1 MAFALILKWLFEH
14 LLEDMHMNTQISS
27 KLAALAIALM
37 MNTALVAA
45 VAYLFDA
52 QIQQHPTVVSLE
64 SATMHE
70 VV

>member
-1 MAFALILKWLFEH
+1 
-14 LLEDMHMNTQISS
+14 MNTQISS

-37 MNTALVAA
+37 MNTAIAAA

-52 QIQQHPTVVSLE
+52 EIRQHSTVVSLE
-64 SATMHE
+64 IATMHE

>member
-1 MAFALILKWLFEH
+1 
-14 LLEDMHMNTQISS
+14 MNTQITS
-27 KLAALAIALM
+27 KLAALAIALL
-37 MNTALVAA
+37 MNTAMVAA

-52 QIQQHPTVVSLE
+52 QMQQHSSVASLE

>member
-1 MAFALILKWLFEH
+1 
-14 LLEDMHMNTQISS
+14 MNSRISS

-37 MNTALVAA
+37 MNTIIVAA

-52 QIQQHPTVVSLE
+52 RIQQHSTVVSLE

>member
-1 MAFALILKWLFEH
+1 
-14 LLEDMHMNTQISS
+14 MNTQISS

-37 MNTALVAA
+37 MNTAIVAA

-52 QIQQHPTVVSLE
+52 QIQRHSTVVSLE

>member
-1 MAFALILKWLFEH
+1 
-14 LLEDMHMNTQISS
+14 MNTQISA

-37 MNTALVAA
+37 MNTVIVAA

-52 QIQQHPTVVSLE
+52 QIQHESSIVSLE
-64 SATMHE
+64 NATMHE

>member
-1 MAFALILKWLFEH
+1 
-14 LLEDMHMNTQISS
+14 MNTQISS

-37 MNTALVAA
+37 MNTAIVAA

-52 QIQQHPTVVSLE
+52 QIQQRSTVVSLE
-64 SATMHE
+64 NATMHE

>member
-1 MAFALILKWLFEH
+1 
-14 LLEDMHMNTQISS
+14 MNSRISS

-37 MNTALVAA
+37 MNTIIVAA

-52 QIQQHPTVVSLE
+52 QIQQHSTVVSLE